1 MTEPDE
7 KKTKP
12 VVQTREPKKKVAGI
26 FDNLRKIPEPHPVE
40 EILGLTNPTPS
51 TPSSSST
58 LSTGSIGSTARR
70 PSTPSRNLVGQ
81 TVAPER
87 DYTRV
92 ANSIVRHAVP
102 SGLFGEQGGKAK
114 ELYDT
119 LYSLTRGAVSPKR
132 KVRIPKDQLMRKAGI
147 GSEVTLRKN
156 LMRLRDA
163 KLVKEGIVPGTHG
176 GNEYEVFLPEEVGLM
191 LPTPSTP
198 SRPST
203 PSTGSNPPQIR
214 EGVEPLESTASS
226 PSLSLDISM
235 VSADDKTLF
244 LRHQRTDDDDAALAG
259 VIAALKSANKE
270 ITGRELSRTEAD
282 RWKEL
287 ADVLVAELKI
297 AAARTTVSSVP
308 AFLAEH
314 LRRRLWKVDKKQARA
329 EGRELPDETIGSTLL
344 QENSKDCPDC
354 GGSGWWYP
362 EGTEKGV
369 AKCKHARLKQAAEEG
384 E

>member
-7 KKTKP
+7 KKSKP

-40 EILGLTNPTPS
+40 EILGLSPSTAS
-51 TPSSSST
+51 TPSSPSTDSTSST
-58 LSTGSIGSTARR
+58 PSRR
-70 PSTPSRNLVGQ
+70 SSPSTPSRQ
-81 TVAPER
+81 TRPTVAPER

-119 LYSLTRGAVSPKR
+119 LYSLTRGAVMPKR
-132 KVRIPKDQLMRKAGI
+132 KVRIPKDQLMKKAGI

-156 LMRLRDA
+156 LARLRDA
-163 KLVKEGIVPGTHG
+163 KLMKESIVPGTHG
-176 GNEYEVFLPEEVGLM
+176 GNEYEVFLPEEVGLT
-191 LPTPSTP
+191 LQTGATPSTP
-198 SRPST
+198 ST
-203 PSTGSNPPQIR
+203 PGTESSSPQIR
-214 EGVEPLESTASS
+214 EGVEGLTSTDSS
-226 PSLSLDISM
+226 PSLSLIATIGSGE
-235 VSADDKTLF
+235 DKTLL
-244 LRHQRTDDDDAALAG
+244 LRPQETDDDDAALAG
-259 VIAALKSANKE
+259 VIATLKSVNKE
-270 ITGRELSRTEAD
+270 ITGRELSWVEAD
-282 RWKEL
+282 RWREVV
-287 ADVLVAELKI
+287 DVLIAELKI

-329 EGRELPDETIGSTLL
+329 EGRELPDETISSTPP

-362 EGTEKGV
+362 EGPERGV
-369 AKCKHARLKQAAEEG
+369 AKCKHARLSQSTEEDK
-384 E
+384 

>member
-12 VVQTREPKKKVAGI
+12 VVHTREPKKKVAGI

-40 EILGLTNPTPS
+40 EILGLISPTPS
-51 TPSSSST
+51 T
-58 LSTGSIGSTARR
+58 LSTPSTATR
-70 PSTPSRNLVGQ
+70 PSTPSKHSARS
-81 TVAPER
+81 TIAPER

-119 LYSLTRGAVSPKR
+119 LYSLTRGAVVPKK

-156 LMRLRDA
+156 LARLKDA
-163 KLVKEGIVPGTHG
+163 NLVKESIVPGAHG
-176 GNEYEVFLPEEVGLM
+176 GNEYEVFLPEEVGLT
-191 LPTPSTP
+191 LQTGATPSTP
-198 SRPST
+198 ST
-203 PSTGSNPPQIR
+203 PGTGSSSRQIR
-214 EGVEPLESTASS
+214 EGVEALASTGSS
-226 PSLSLDISM
+226 PGISIS
-235 VSADDKTLF
+235 SAMSSDEDKTLF
-244 LRHQRTDDDDAALAG
+244 LRPQGTNDDDAALAG
-259 VIAALKSANKE
+259 LNAALKSATEE
-270 ITGRELSRTEAD
+270 ITGRKLSRAEAE

-287 ADVLVAELKI
+287 ADVLIAELKI
-297 AAARTTVSSVP
+297 AAGRTTISSVP

-329 EGRELPDETIGSTLL
+329 EGRELPDETISEPP
-344 QENSKDCPDC
+344 Q
-354 GGSGWWYP
+354 
-362 EGTEKGV
+362 
-369 AKCKHARLKQAAEEG
+369 
-384 E
+384 